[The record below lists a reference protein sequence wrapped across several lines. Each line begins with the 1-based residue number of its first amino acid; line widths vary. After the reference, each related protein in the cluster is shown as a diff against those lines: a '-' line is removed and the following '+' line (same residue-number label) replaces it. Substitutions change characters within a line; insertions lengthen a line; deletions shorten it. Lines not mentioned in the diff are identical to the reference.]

1 MVLVAKSIARGNV
14 FNPDNRVDI
23 TRVTGLY
30 VFALIGLNLDQTRD
44 AFALV
49 GARIINRVAFA
60 QCARVNP
67 EKDKFADKRI
77 APQFEGKRTEISVV
91 ISDCFHRLVRV
102 GFHALGRRNVE
113 RTRQIIDYRIDQVLH
128 AFIL

>member
-1 MVLVAKSIARGNV
+1 SIARGNV
-14 FNPDNRVDI
+14 FNPDNRGDI

-30 VFALIGLNLDQTRD
+30 VFALIGLTLDQTRG

-60 QCARVNP
+60 QCAGVNP

-77 APQFEGKRTEISVV
+77 APQFEGKRTEIIVG
-91 ISDCFHRLVRV
+91 ISDSFHRLVLI
-102 GFHALGRRNVE
+102 GSQAIGWRNVE
-113 RTRQIIDYRIDQVLH
+113 LT
-128 AFIL
+128 

>member
-14 FNPDNRVDI
+14 FNPDNRGDI

-49 GARIINRVAFA
+49 GARLINRVAFA
-60 QCARVNP
+60 QCAGGNP
-67 EKDKFADKRI
+67 KKDKFADKRT
-77 APQFEGKRTEISVV
+77 APQFEGKRTEISDV
-91 ISDCFHRLVRV
+91 IRDCLARLVRAV
-102 GFHALGRRNVE
+102 PPALARW
-113 RTRQIIDYRIDQVLH
+113 
-128 AFIL
+128 